1 MAYEL
6 AEYYG
11 RGPQKKCRKEFNV
24 QKFPVDTYRGC
35 KLKQWHDMP
44 CEDRTLESWK
54 GFKPSQACMDL
65 RVKPVRKPRAPKA
78 PKAPKPKNMRGTR
91 KTKRKINQE
100 FKNIKDMAKQAGFKV
115 TYIGENGKRRSHTKR
130 DLIAALQN
138 EGLLPT
144 DV

>member
-65 RVKPVRKPRAPKA
+65 RVKRVRKPRAPKA
-78 PKAPKPKNMRGTR
+78 LKPKNMRGTR
-91 KTKRKINQE
+91 KAKRKISQA
-100 FKNIKDMAKQAGFKV
+100 FQDIKNMAKQAGFRL
-115 TYIGENGKRRSHTKR
+115 TYIGANGKRRAHTKR
-130 DLIAALQN
+130 DLVAALQN
-138 EGLLPT
+138 EGMIPS